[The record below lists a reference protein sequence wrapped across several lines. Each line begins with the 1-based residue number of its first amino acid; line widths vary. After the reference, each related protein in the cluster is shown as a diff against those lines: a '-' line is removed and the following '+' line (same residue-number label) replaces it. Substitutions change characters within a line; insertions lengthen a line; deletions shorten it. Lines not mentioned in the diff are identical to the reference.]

1 MSTDTQELRSCLKM
15 KKIVGVPVGQGL
27 ANDQPSKV
35 AEAALGLF
43 LEHGYDATPMSLVA
57 KHTGLTKAG
66 VYHHFES
73 KEHLL
78 YVVHK
83 SHIERLLLPIIEEAT
98 TVPDPQERLRKF
110 LGAYALLLTQ
120 NPGLQVLINETKSL
134 SAEHS
139 AEIRDAWRSGLHL
152 VRDAIVDLQRQERC
166 DAQLDPTYAAFAAI
180 GMCSWICNWFDPSRP
195 ENGPEVA
202 RTMVAVFLQG
212 LMPRN

>member
-1 MSTDTQELRSCLKM
+1 MTNPAPTHP
-15 KKIVGVPVGQGL
+15 ITTL
-27 ANDQPSKV
+27 AIDQPSKV
-35 AEAALGLF
+35 AEAAIALF

-57 KHTGLTKAG
+57 KHAGLTKAG

-83 SHIERLLLPIIEEAT
+83 SHIERLLLPMIEEAT

-134 SAEHS
+134 SLEHS
-139 AEIRDAWRSGLHL
+139 AEIRDAWRRGLHL
-152 VRDAIVDLQRQERC
+152 VRDAIVDLQKHKRC

-202 RTMVAVFLQG
+202 QTMVAIFLQG
-212 LMPRN
+212 LMPRD

>member
-1 MSTDTQELRSCLKM
+1 MRRIT
-15 KKIVGVPVGQGL
+15 GVSVGQAL
-27 ANDQPSKV
+27 AIDQPSRV
-35 AEAALGLF
+35 AEAALALF
-43 LEHGYDATPMSLVA
+43 LEHGYDATPLSLVA

-83 SHIERLLLPIIEEAT
+83 SHIERLLLPMIDEAT
-98 TVPDPQERLRKF
+98 KVPDPEERLRKF
-110 LGAYALLLTQ
+110 LGNYALLLTQ
-120 NPGLQVLINETKSL
+120 DPSLQVLINETKSL

-139 AEIRDAWRSGLHL
+139 EEIRNAWRRGLHL
-152 VRDAIVDLQRQERC
+152 VRDAIVDLQKQKRC
-166 DAQLDPTYAAFAAI
+166 DSQLDPTYTAFAAI

-195 ENGPEVA
+195 ESGPEVA

-212 LMPRN
+212 LMLRS

>member
-1 MSTDTQELRSCLKM
+1 MTNPASTHSS
-15 KKIVGVPVGQGL
+15 PAL
-27 ANDQPSKV
+27 AIDQPSKV
-35 AEAALGLF
+35 AEAALSLF

-83 SHIERLLLPIIEEAT
+83 SHIERLLLPMIDEAT
-98 TVPDPQERLRKF
+98 IVADSEERLRKF
-110 LGAYALLLTQ
+110 LGDYALLLTQ

-134 SAEHS
+134 SVEHS
-139 AEIRDAWRSGLHL
+139 AEIRDAWRRGLHL
-152 VRDAIVDLQRQERC
+152 VRDAIADLQKHKRC
-166 DAQLDPTYAAFAAI
+166 DSQLDPTYAAFAAI

-212 LMPRN
+212 LMSRN